1 MKTSRIQPDSAIS
14 AAARTAARPPSWQR
28 IPARIRDRFFPAL
41 AYSGY
46 AALWRA
52 NTGSMWAF
60 SMQSVAQG
68 WLVVSLTESPM
79 MLGILGVFLSA
90 PMVLLSPIGGILAD
104 RLDRARVIQA
114 AQLMV
119 LVGALTIGTLVALNW
134 IQIWHLIIFSIM
146 NGTSFAASVPS
157 RHAMVAD
164 LVPRKVVPNAV
175 ALNNTTHSTANFV
188 GPALAGFLVAAFG
201 IASAYFVQ
209 VGAYVWSIVNVNLIG
224 STRTPPR
231 GTASVLQTMR
241 AGFGYVLRQ
250 KSIRSLLLLGLAPS
264 LLGWPVLTLTPAFVK
279 LDLKGGPEDL
289 GLLLG
294 ILGAGSLV
302 GAMASILL
310 TGVRAKGRMVISAL
324 LIQGAMILI
333 LAMSRSF
340 IQAGLA
346 LWFIGF
352 GQAVYFAFNHSII
365 QLLVPSEIRGRV
377 ISVWMIGWGL
387 MPIGLLPISAVA
399 ERLGTTVAFAWAGSL
414 TLLFVLSVAVLSR
427 DLWNLRPDDAAD
439 DASASEPA

>member
-14 AAARTAARPPSWQR
+14 ADPAAARPSSWQR
-28 IPARIRDRFFPAL
+28 IPARVRDRLFPAL

-52 NTGSMWAF
+52 NSGSMCAF

-79 MLGILGVFLSA
+79 MLGILGVFVSA

-119 LVGALTIGTLVALNW
+119 LIGALSIGTLVALEW

-164 LVPRKVVPNAV
+164 LVPRKVVANAV
-175 ALNNTTHSTANFV
+175 ALNNTTLSTANFV

-224 STRTPPR
+224 RTRAPPR
-231 GTASVLQTMR
+231 GSASMLQTIR

-250 KSIRSLLLLGLAPS
+250 KSIRALLVLGLAPS

-279 LDLKGGPEDL
+279 LNLEGGPQDL

-294 ILGAGSLV
+294 VLGAGSLV
-302 GAMASILL
+302 GAMTSILL

-324 LIQGAMILI
+324 LLQGVMILI

-365 QLLVPSEIRGRV
+365 QLVVPSDIRGRV

-399 ERLGTTVAFAWAGSL
+399 ERLGTPVAFAWAGSL
-414 TLLFVLSVAVLSR
+414 TLLFVMAIAVLSR
-427 DLWNLRPDDAAD
+427 DLWTLRPDPDAD
-439 DASASEPA
+439 EESPTGEPA

>member
-14 AAARTAARPPSWQR
+14 AVARTTARPSSWQR

-90 PMVLLSPIGGILAD
+90 PMVLLSPFGGILAD
-104 RLDRARVIQA
+104 RFDRARVIQA

-119 LVGALTIGTLVALNW
+119 LIGALTIGTLVALNW

-164 LVPRKVVPNAV
+164 LVPRKIVPNAV
-175 ALNNTTHSTANFV
+175 ALNNTTYSTANFV

-209 VGAYVWSIVNVNLIG
+209 AGAYVWSILNVNMIG
-224 STRTPPR
+224 SRPAPPR
-231 GTASVLQTMR
+231 GTASVLQTIR
-241 AGFGYVLRQ
+241 AGFVYVLRQ

-302 GAMASILL
+302 GAMTSIFF
-310 TGVRAKGRMVISAL
+310 TGIRAKGRMVIGAL
-324 LIQGAMILI
+324 LLQGAMILI
-333 LAMSRSF
+333 LAVSGSF
-340 IQAGLA
+340 IQAGIA

-365 QLLVPSEIRGRV
+365 QLVVPSEVRGRV

-387 MPIGLLPISAVA
+387 MPIGLLPISAIA
-399 ERLGTTVAFAWAGSL
+399 ERLGTPVAFAWAGSL
-414 TLLFVLSVAVLSR
+414 TVLVVLSIALLSR
-427 DLWNLRPDDAAD
+427 SLWYLRPDDAE
-439 DASASEPA
+439 EPA